1 MRVVFIPGMART
13 GADADADA
21 FSSFLPPEAHV
32 VPADRPGPGWSGGPL
47 PDTHFRHDLA
57 VRQAVAFAG
66 EGPVVYVAHSFGG
79 YIAEIAARQ
88 LEASSPGQ
96 VRGIVFLDSSTPG
109 VPRPIMDPRRLWALW
124 RPVIWALDRASGVVD
139 DHRVSTL
146 LATGAQAV
154 RENASFRAT
163 AREVRRER
171 RRRPGALDGVPTV
184 VVTALSERAW
194 RWRRLPGS
202 WYRQQARMAGDL
214 AARHLIIHPSGHLV
228 MNDHPREVAEIVA
241 ELL

>member
-1 MRVVFIPGMART
+1 MAPLSRVFQATATPGSQRTTVELVGQTTALRRLIPST
-13 GADADADA
+13 
-21 FSSFLPPEAHV
+21 
-32 VPADRPGPGWSGGPL
+32 
-47 PDTHFRHDLA
+47 
-57 VRQAVAFAG
+57 VA
-66 EGPVVYVAHSFGG
+66 P
-79 YIAEIAARQ
+79 
-88 LEASSPGQ
+88 
-96 VRGIVFLDSSTPG
+96 TPG

>member
-13 GADADADA
+13 GADADA

-171 RRRPGALDGVPTV
+171 RRRPGARRGADGRRHRAQRAGVAVAAAPRLLVP
-184 VVTALSERAW
+184 AAGADGGGPRRAAPHHPPERP
-194 RWRRLPGS
+194 PGHE
-202 WYRQQARMAGDL
+202 RPPA
-214 AARHLIIHPSGHLV
+214 
-228 MNDHPREVAEIVA
+228 
-241 ELL
+241 